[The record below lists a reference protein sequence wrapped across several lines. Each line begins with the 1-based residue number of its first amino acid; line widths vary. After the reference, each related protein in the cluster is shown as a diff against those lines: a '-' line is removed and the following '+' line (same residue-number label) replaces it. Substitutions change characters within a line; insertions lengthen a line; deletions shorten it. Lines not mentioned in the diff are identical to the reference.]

1 MRKNLN
7 LLLLIILGF
16 WQAVYSQ
23 VAINTTGANP
33 DASAG
38 LDVSF
43 TNKGVL
49 IPRVALTQTTSSSPI
64 TSPATSLM
72 VYNTATVN
80 DVTPGY
86 YYWDGSRWV
95 RIAGNGTCNTAN
107 YVLKSNGTDAT
118 CSQIFD
124 NGTNVGIGT
133 TNPTK
138 KLEVYGTILASNG
151 SVSSTN
157 NTWANHDSR
166 VAAITEHPAFVGLR
180 ARGTLASPV
189 YPSTN
194 DVLLTVTGRDM
205 IDGYN
210 GYGGNLNAFGGGSI
224 EFRAEENF
232 SGTNKGTYIAF
243 NTTNIGS
250 NIQTEK
256 MRITANGNVG
266 IGTNAPNAKL
276 DIKGIG
282 NNNSSYGLGVRNSS
296 DNYSFVVR
304 DDGNVG
310 IGTPT
315 PSSKLEIAGGN
326 NAGFLRLNNGTTN
339 PFVIYFGNNLGG
351 VSNSDGVVYFEI
363 AGTETYVMGGHVVPD
378 DNLTRDLG
386 SSNRKWGNVYANDMY
401 LNSISNWISNW
412 YWSDKRFKKDIEPIN
427 SALSNVLKLKPV
439 KYSWKTE
446 EFPDKHFDNKRH
458 IGLIAQEVEEVYPE
472 LVNTNNEG
480 FKSVDYNKLT
490 VVLIKA
496 IQELNNKIEQL
507 EKENKELK
515 KKLNLT
521 E

>member
-1 MRKNLN
+1 MKTKLN
-7 LLLLIILGF
+7 FLAKVFLLVLLPFTFYLSPF
-16 WQAVYSQ
+16 TCYAQ

-43 TNKGVL
+43 TNKGLL
-49 IPRVALTQTTSSSPI
+49 IPRVALTQTTSASPI

-86 YYWDGSRWV
+86 YYWNGSRWV

-138 KLEVYGTILASNG
+138 KLEVQGNILASNG
-151 SVSSTN
+151 FVSSTNN

-189 YPSTN
+189 YPLTN
-194 DVLLTVTGRDM
+194 DILLSVTGRDM
-205 IDGYN
+205 IDGYS
-210 GYGGNLNAFGGGSI
+210 GYGGNQYLVGGGSI

-232 SGTNKGTYIAF
+232 SSTNKGAYIAF

-250 NIQTEK
+250 NAQTEK

-266 IGTNAPNAKL
+266 IGTQN
-276 DIKGIG
+276 
-282 NNNSSYGLGVRNSS
+282 
-296 DNYSFVVR
+296 
-304 DDGNVG
+304 
-310 IGTPT
+310 
-315 PSSKLEIAGGN
+315 PSSKLEIAAGN
-326 NAGFLRLNNGTTN
+326 NTEFIRLNNSTTQ
-339 PFVIYFGNNLGG
+339 PFHIFFGNNLAG
-351 VSNSDGVVYFEI
+351 VSNANGVVYFEI
-363 AGTETYVMGGHVVPD
+363 NGINGDETYVMGGHVVPD
-378 DNLTRDLG
+378 YNYDISQRDLG
-386 SSNRKWGNVYANDMY
+386 SSNHMWNNVYAYDMY
-401 LNSISNWISNW
+401 LNSINNWISNW

-439 KYSWKTE
+439 KYSWNTE

-472 LVNTNNEG
+472 VVNTNDEG

-507 EKENKELK
+507 EKENKEMK
-515 KKLNLT
+515 KKLNI